1 MSLDKLDRRH
11 HLNLTLFFSFS
22 PFLSLTTEFTTI
34 TEDAYH
40 GLVALVCPFILRTSM
55 PHKHHVLCDVLAGCV
70 EDEPPED
77 QTKRAARKEGRDGWP
92 KEKKARGKG
101 KGTTVHPGGH
111 DDDSTAVNTDTQEEE
126 DDEEESDEEE
136 DGEDEDVE
144 VGGSGKGLVVGNT
157 RGGGEMT
164 PPSLGDIGRAGAVR
178 ALKTLGATFTVR
190 YNFTTQVFALDRNR
204 REDWEESLAEEF
216 GSAAERLF
224 LTLFFTATEGRNLF
238 ILYLKNF
245 DPIGLCAVGISYL
258 ISLSLAFLAIL
269 TFLLA
274 AFFGALVVLLYIGLI
289 RYGLWLPWR
298 YIISPTSHFSGRQ
311 LRAVRRWWRGE
322 TEGTSN
328 MDSTGTSRGRMPSQS
343 SLTPSASSS
352 QPPSCHGQHSP
363 YLRTPP
369 TTPLH
374 TGKSGECSVGGGSV
388 TGKGGRLPLHYRR
401 ERDRHSAPRYLMS
414 LYNRYSPSYITA
426 RMISAFY
433 SQWET
438 LRTNKHRRTTEVISR
453 HINLLGVC
461 EAEPEGLLG
470 PLVSFSVPSFVFGIE
485 PIQAVVDYKF
495 RTFGRAVLKT
505 EAAIYTTLLLTFSAY
520 LMAVHDPNS
529 PIFYDVKID
538 WPHMHGK
545 DSVRVYLLLLSLL
558 DLFLEMYRITHAHTC
573 SLPPSPPSNRLGRQW
588 PRPPQHHPSR
598 ARLQA
603 GAHALLPVYV
613 VWRWLC

>member
-1 MSLDKLDRRH
+1 M
-11 HLNLTLFFSFS
+11 
-22 PFLSLTTEFTTI
+22 
-34 TEDAYH
+34 
-40 GLVALVCPFILRTSM
+40 
-55 PHKHHVLCDVLAGCV
+55 LAGSV

-77 QTKRAARKEGRDGWP
+77 QTRRSVRKEGRGNWA
-92 KEKKARGKG
+92 KGKKARGKG
-101 KGTTVHPGGH
+101 TTVRPGGN
-111 DDDSTAVNTDTQEEE
+111 DDDSTAANTDTQEQDEE
-126 DDEEESDEEE
+126 EEESDEDEDDGEE
-136 DGEDEDVE
+136 DMET
-144 VGGSGKGLVVGNT
+144 GGSGKGLVVGNT

-298 YIISPTSHFSGRQ
+298 YIISPTSHFSGRR

-322 TEGTSN
+322 TEEGTST
-328 MDSTGTSRGRMPSQS
+328 MDSTGRGVAQSQS

-352 QPPSCHGQHSP
+352 QPPNCHSHHSP
-363 YLRTPP
+363 YLRTPT

-374 TGKSGECSVGGGSV
+374 TGKSGECSVSGGSM

-470 PLVSFSVPSFVFGIE
+470 PLVSFNVPSFVFGIE

-505 EAAIYTTLLLTFSAY
+505 EAAIYSTLLLTFSAY
-520 LMAVHDPNS
+520 LMAVHDPDS
-529 PIFYDVKID
+529 PIFYNVKVNWLHI
-538 WPHMHGK
+538 HGS
-545 DSVRVYLLLLSLL
+545 DSVCTLGFCPFSLFESRRSYPVCLSNYLLTHLSHPLSLH
-558 DLFLEMYRITHAHTC
+558 FHRAAKASPFSTPSSSPESSSWNSRI
-573 SLPPSPPSNRLGRQW
+573 SPGACGLAAASSN
-588 PRPPQHHPSR
+588 
-598 ARLQA
+598 
-603 GAHALLPVYV
+603 GAPASGPG
-613 VWRWLC
+613 